1 MSTNRPDLSM
11 APSRRRRNAEVEDRV
26 QADVQREE
34 LRQLNVAVPLGLH
47 REMRLRAV
55 QEDCQ
60 GRRQNIP
67 LWRRE
72 SVPPG

>member
-11 APSRRRRNAEVEDRV
+11 APNRRRRNAEVDNRV

-47 REMRLRAV
+47 REMRLRAA
-55 QEDCQ
+55 QED
-60 GRRQNIP
+60 IT
-67 LWRRE
+67 LRE
-72 SVPPG
+72 LSIRAIQAYLQA